1 MKMDRPAFNRLL
13 LEQKDAVYGLAVH
26 LLDSREEAQDVVQDV
41 FLKLWRKGGAVEVQS
56 RTAWLLR
63 VCRNACLDRLRRR
76 KVRRHHRAD
85 PSQIKLG
92 VGSPRELD
100 GDSGRE
106 LSFDLSDEG
115 AGAQQVEDRSEVRRI
130 VAAMQRLSEPQR
142 SIIMMRELQGFSYE
156 EIASTTEL
164 SLSAVKVSLHRARKK
179 VRRMFEE
186 AKEVRA

>member
-56 RTAWLLR
+56 RPAWLLR

>member
-1 MKMDRPAFNRLL
+1 MKMDRPQFNRLL
-13 LEQKDAVYGLAVH
+13 HEQKDAVFGLAVH
-26 LLDSREEAQDVVQDV
+26 LLASREEAEDVVQDV
-41 FLKLWRKGGAVEVQS
+41 FLKLWRKGDEVEAQS
-56 RTAWLLR
+56 RPAWLLR

-85 PSQIKLG
+85 PSQTRLG

-100 GDSGRE
+100 GRSGRE

-115 AGAQQVEDRSEVRRI
+115 AGAQQVEDRSEVQRI
-130 VAAMQRLSEPQR
+130 VSAMQRLSEPQR
-142 SIIMMRELQGFSYE
+142 SIIMMRELQGLSYE

-179 VRRMFEE
+179 VRQIFEGPKE
-186 AKEVRA
+186 AQA

>member
-1 MKMDRPAFNRLL
+1 MKMDRPLFNRLL
-13 LEQKDAVYGLAVH
+13 HEQKDAVFGLAVH
-26 LLDSREEAQDVVQDV
+26 LLASREEAEDVVQDV
-41 FLKLWRKGGAVEVQS
+41 FLKLWRKGDEVEAQA
-56 RTAWLLR
+56 RPAWLLR

-85 PSQIKLG
+85 PSQTRLG

-100 GDSGRE
+100 GRSGRE
-106 LSFDLSDEG
+106 PSFDLSDEG
-115 AGAQQVEDRSEVRRI
+115 AGAQQVEDRSEVQRI
-130 VAAMQRLSEPQR
+130 VSAMQRLSEPQR

-179 VRRMFEE
+179 VRQMFEGPKE
-186 AKEVRA
+186 AQA